1 MRKKATPLLAAL
13 ALLLTLEACAMP
25 KNPELPVPE
34 PQTETTQAPEEA
46 AETEPAELPPETTAP
61 ETTETEPQE
70 ERFLLTFA
78 GDCTFGT
85 QVENYYAGLC
95 FPKTVGEDYG
105 YPFRNVRDIFAKDDL
120 TIVNLE
126 GPLCED
132 GPHKSSGH
140 VFHGPTAYTEIL
152 TQGSVEAVTIANNHT
167 MDYGKAGY
175 ESTKNA
181 LDEAGIPFVE
191 RDSTRLISTESGL
204 KIGLYGMVYYLL
216 DVEKMTEGIQ
226 ELQNQG
232 ADLIIVMPH
241 WGVEK
246 TYFPT
251 KEQMDV
257 GHAAIDA
264 GADLVVGSHPHCL
277 QPMEP
282 YGNGLIFYSLGNFSF
297 GGHTNPEDYD
307 TVIIQQEIIRDLDG
321 NVRLGETTMIPTCV
335 SSIEGRNNYQP
346 TPYEAGSEGYER
358 CLQKLRWEIP

>member
-1 MRKKATPLLAAL
+1 MRKKAAPLLAAL

-167 MDYGKAGY
+167 MDY
-175 ESTKNA
+175 
-181 LDEAGIPFVE
+181 
-191 RDSTRLISTESGL
+191 
-204 KIGLYGMVYYLL
+204 
-216 DVEKMTEGIQ
+216 
-226 ELQNQG
+226 
-232 ADLIIVMPH
+232 
-241 WGVEK
+241 
-246 TYFPT
+246 
-251 KEQMDV
+251 
-257 GHAAIDA
+257 
-264 GADLVVGSHPHCL
+264 
-277 QPMEP
+277 
-282 YGNGLIFYSLGNFSF
+282 
-297 GGHTNPEDYD
+297 
-307 TVIIQQEIIRDLDG
+307 
-321 NVRLGETTMIPTCV
+321 
-335 SSIEGRNNYQP
+335 
-346 TPYEAGSEGYER
+346 
-358 CLQKLRWEIP
+358 